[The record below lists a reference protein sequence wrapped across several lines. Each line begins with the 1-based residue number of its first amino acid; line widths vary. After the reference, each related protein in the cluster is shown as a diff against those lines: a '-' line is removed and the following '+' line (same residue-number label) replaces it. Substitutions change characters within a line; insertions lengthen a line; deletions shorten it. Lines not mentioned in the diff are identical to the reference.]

1 MNDLKLQVKI
11 LMNKV
16 LNVELNFDELTQSN
30 IPNWD
35 SVNHLNLI
43 IEFENNFLIDIE
55 PEEIVKMHDFNN
67 IYEILSKKIKS

>member
-55 PEEIVKMHDFNN
+55 PEEIVKMDDFYN
-67 IYEILSKKIKS
+67 IYEILSKKIKT

>member
-55 PEEIVKMHDFNN
+55 PEEIVKMDDFNN
-67 IYEILSKKIKS
+67 IYEILSKKIKT